1 MTGRG
6 YVRRP
11 VENRVS
17 GIKPHVE
24 RRIRRG
30 GELVDFSVVMPLYN
44 KGPHVEAAVRSALGQ
59 SLAAAEIIVVDD
71 GSTDGGPDV
80 VEAIGDPRLRL
91 FSRSP
96 PGPGGYAA
104 RNLGVE
110 AARGEW
116 IAFLDADDLWKP
128 RHLELLSAAIASAG
142 DAGCAFAGLDIVTG
156 ARRIRYPQ
164 SQRHL
169 KAGCAMDLAT
179 VLRAWLDTGRCPLWT
194 GAVAIR
200 RDVLLAAGLFPA
212 GRARRGGD
220 KDLWLRCIARAPSVH
235 SSEPTAEFHHDTVNR
250 VSRNTRH
257 TELPI
262 LVGTI
267 EAMLATVGPGE
278 ARLLKRLA
286 NQEIVQYAR
295 HAAGARTPA
304 SAHFL
309 RELYL
314 PAGWLA
320 VPKVGFYL
328 LASQLLK
335 TFART

>member
-1 MTGRG
+1 M
-6 YVRRP
+6 
-11 VENRVS
+11 N
-17 GIKPHVE
+17 
-24 RRIRRG
+24 
-30 GELVDFSVVMPLYN
+30 FSVVMPLYN
-44 KGPHVEAAVRSALGQ
+44 KGPHVAAAIRSALGQ
-59 SLAAAEIIVVDD
+59 SLPASEIIVVDD
-71 GSTDGGPDV
+71 GSTDGGA
-80 VEAIGDPRLRL
+80 EAVAAIEDPRLRL
-91 FSRSP
+91 LSRSP

-110 AARGEW
+110 SATGEW

-128 RHLELLSAAIASAG
+128 RHLELLSTAISAAG
-142 DAGCAFAGLDIVTG
+142 DAGCAFSGLEIVTDG
-156 ARRIRYPQ
+156 GRRRYPQ

-169 KAGCAMDLAT
+169 NPGRSVDLAS

-220 KDLWLRCIARAPSVH
+220 KDLWLRCVARSRSVH
-235 SSEPTAEFHHDTVNR
+235 APEPTAEFHHDTVNR

-267 EAMLATVGPGE
+267 QHMLPAVRPEE

-295 HAAGARTPA
+295 HAAGARSTGN
-304 SAHFL
+304 AHFL

-314 PAGWLA
+314 PSGLLA

-328 LASQLLK
+328 LAGQLLR
-335 TFART
+335 TFAPT

>member
-1 MTGRG
+1 M
-6 YVRRP
+6 
-11 VENRVS
+11 
-17 GIKPHVE
+17 
-24 RRIRRG
+24 
-30 GELVDFSVVMPLYN
+30 DFSVVMPLYD
-44 KGPHVEAAVRSALGQ
+44 KGPHVGAAVRSALGQ
-59 SLAAAEIIVVDD
+59 SLPAAEIIVVDD
-71 GSTDGGPDV
+71 GSTDAGPDV
-80 VEAIGDPRLRL
+80 VKTFRDPRLRL
-91 FSRSP
+91 LSRSP

-110 AARGEW
+110 AASGEW

-128 RHLELLSAAIASAG
+128 RHLERLSAAIAGAG
-142 DAGCAFAGLDIVTG
+142 DVGCAFAGLDIVTDAG
-156 ARRIRYPQ
+156 RRRYPQ

-169 KAGCAMDLAT
+169 KPGQAIGLAS
-179 VLRAWLDTGRCPLWT
+179 VLRAWLETGRCPLWT

-200 RDVLLAAGLFPA
+200 RDVLMAAGMFPA

-220 KDLWLRCIARAPSVH
+220 KDLWLRCIARSPSAY
-235 SSEPTAEFHHDTVNR
+235 SPEPTAEFHHDTVNR

-267 EAMLATVGPGE
+267 QTMLSSASPEE

-295 HAAGARTPA
+295 LAAAARTAA
-304 SAHFL
+304 SSRFL
-309 RELYL
+309 TELYL

-328 LASQLLK
+328 LAGQLLR
-335 TFART
+335 TFAPA